1 MKSLTLSLV
10 LASLCA
16 LPVLGSAAT
25 ATASFQASLTIIES
39 CAIDNSA
46 KGPAP
51 TPTPTIT
58 CSHASAYRIDAAPAG
73 APMQQNSNGNILTV
87 TF

>member
-10 LASLCA
+10 LASLFA
-16 LPVLGSAAT
+16 IPVAGSAAT
-25 ATASFQASLTIIES
+25 VSASFQASLTIIES
-39 CAIDNSA
+39 CAIDTDA
-46 KGPAP
+46 KGPAVR
-51 TPTPTIT
+51 

>member
-51 TPTPTIT
+51 APTIS

>member
-16 LPVLGSAAT
+16 IPVLGNAAT

-39 CAIDNSA
+39 CAIDNAA
-46 KGPAP
+46 KGS
-51 TPTPTIT
+51 TPTIS
-58 CSHASAYRIDAAPAG
+58 CSHASAWRIDAAPAG